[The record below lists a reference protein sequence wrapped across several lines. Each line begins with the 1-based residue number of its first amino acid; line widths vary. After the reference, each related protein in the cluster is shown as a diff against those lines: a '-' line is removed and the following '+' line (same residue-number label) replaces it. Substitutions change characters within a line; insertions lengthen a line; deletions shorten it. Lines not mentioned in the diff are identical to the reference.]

1 MGLLC
6 CFDQLRIT
14 ILRPKIVLQC
24 TLAVLHRTWN
34 TPDLKHAVEIECER
48 TPGEGLWVV
57 VTLAS
62 LFHELALLRGA
73 TLPSLFH
80 LFSPFEEWL
89 APDRS
94 RKVGGRPFSRDVGKL
109 SHCSRFVRPAFSQ
122 NGVCYSYS
130 LRWQMKQVSF
140 LTSQLFSPLPTSS
153 HSVETSMS
161 CALKGQLYGGD
172 REAPRALSSALL
184 AANTCKCT
192 LAHLFDS
199 LSISA
204 LS

>member
-24 TLAVLHRTWN
+24 TLAVPHRTWN
-34 TPDLKHAVEIECER
+34 TLDLKHAVEIECER

-57 VTLAS
+57 TTLAS

-73 TLPSLFH
+73 TVTSLFH
-80 LFSPFEEWL
+80 LSSPFEEWL

-94 RKVGGRPFSRDVGKL
+94 HKVGGRPFSRDVGKL
-109 SHCSRFVRPAFSQ
+109 SHCPRFVRPAFSQ

-140 LTSQLFSPLPTSS
+140 LTSQLFSPLLPSPF
-153 HSVETSMS
+153 
-161 CALKGQLYGGD
+161 GGD
-172 REAPRALSSALL
+172 FYVLCVERPALWRGQGGP
-184 AANTCKCT
+184 TC
-192 LAHLFDS
+192 AQFS
-199 LSISA
+199 LVSNQY
-204 LS
+204 L